1 MCQNRG
7 AARED
12 GPEMHSMSFHEDRSR
27 NDTSGSKAKT
37 INHPMLKERER
48 ERGKEKRSDLL
59 LFPSIRMRLTN
70 YKCFSDYVL

>member
-12 GPEMHSMSFHEDRSR
+12 GPETHSKPFHEDRNR

-37 INHPMLKERER
+37 IDHPMLKERKR
-48 ERGKEKRSDLL
+48 EKDREGKKKGQIHSYSLQ
-59 LFPSIRMRLTN
+59 
-70 YKCFSDYVL
+70 YA

>member
-48 ERGKEKRSDLL
+48 EREREGKKKGQIYSYFLQ
-59 LFPSIRMRLTN
+59 
-70 YKCFSDYVL
+70 YA